1 MCLRNIVRIRVWGA
15 RWGDDRL
22 LDLTSGVL
30 AQQPVPTELVAQDWH
45 WKAHNRDAVP
55 LEQVAYFHLRSVW
68 LWQLSLSLSL
78 SLSHSLTH
86 THTHTHTDTDTCWR
100 CACNLFLWMPV
111 EQKSCHDPG
120 SSFVCQELEVMLQIS
135 ICKNVFLTGIVYGK
149 I

>member
-45 WKAHNRDAVP
+45 WKAHSRDAVP

-86 THTHTHTDTDTCWR
+86 THTHTHTQTQTLADGAHATFFYECQLNRSHVTTLALVLFVKNWR
-100 CACNLFLWMPV
+100 LC
-111 EQKSCHDPG
+111 
-120 SSFVCQELEVMLQIS
+120 
-135 ICKNVFLTGIVYGK
+135 CKYQYAKNFFSQV
-149 I
+149 